1 MIYKRKLQSLIII
14 LAVSVSTFVLC
25 GTSAAMQDAPTTR
38 VSTSASSIIQNDQPR
53 SPEEAA
59 RRLYDAWRTRNR
71 RAALKV
77 AGVEAVNQ
85 LFQDR
90 WKDWGPMKP
99 GKTFCKDGACYY
111 FNKGGGTLE
120 MGVDGG
126 VSVGGYH
133 VTYASLFSAAND

>member
-85 LFQDR
+85 LFQDLSARMEHATTLTKAAGR
-90 WKDWGPMKP
+90 WKWES
-99 GKTFCKDGACYY
+99 TAAYR
-111 FNKGGGTLE
+111 
-120 MGVDGG
+120 
-126 VSVGGYH
+126 
-133 VTYASLFSAAND
+133 SAATM

>member
-1 MIYKRKLQSLIII
+1 MSYKRKCQLFII
-14 LAVSVSTFVLC
+14 LAVCVSAFVLR
-25 GTSAAMQDAPTTR
+25 GASAAMQDAPTTKASP
-38 VSTSASSIIQNDQPR
+38 STSSTIQNDQAN

-59 RRLYDAWRTRNR
+59 RRLYNAWRTGNR

-77 AGVEAVNQ
+77 ADREAVNQ
-85 LFQDR
+85 LFQER

-99 GKTFCKDGACYY
+99 GKTFCKDGVCYY

-133 VTYASLFSAAND
+133 VTSASLFSAND